1 MFGGYK
7 GWYNNTSV
15 TSVSIPRTRTISY
28 GAFYGCSNLSNVDIS
43 DRVSRIADSAFYQCS
58 SLTSIVIPDTV
69 KSIGKYAFSWCKN
82 LKEVTLP
89 ISAEYA
95 VFETDAATSQSSFA
109 LCSKVQKITYTVG
122 DGSVFV
128 PESSK
133 YMCTLPSAASN
144 MLATVVYEEG
154 ITEIPA
160 CALYVYNRY
169 CGALVSVTLP
179 STVKKIGNYA
189 FYGCSG
195 LRSAYYNGG
204 RNDWNAIAIG
214 ANNDSLLAAK
224 LYFLVAG
231 DINGSGAEPD
241 ASDLQCLYTYLSKRE
256 AEGAYQDDLDLFL
269 SMADVNGDGVVNIL
283 DYQRLYMA
291 LTGAAPLR

>member
-1 MFGGYK
+1 MKKIGNY
-7 GWYNNTSV
+7 
-15 TSVSIPRTRTISY
+15 
-28 GAFYGCSNLSNVDIS
+28 AFCGCSALKDISITKNIETIGASAFSGCSSITAVDIS
-43 DRVSRIADSAFYQCS
+43 SLTEIASCTFYGCS
-58 SLTSIVIPDTV
+58 SLTSVVIPDTV
-69 KSIGKYAFSWCKN
+69 KKIGDYAFVDCSG
-82 LKEVTLP
+82 LTEVTLP
-89 ISAEYA
+89 ISAEYNIGGA
-95 VFETDAATSQSSFA
+95 SNGGSFYT
-109 LCSKVQKITYTVG
+109 CKNVQKITYTVG
-122 DGSVFV
+122 DGSIFD
-128 PESSK
+128 PEEDI
-133 YMCTLPSAASN
+133 YGYTLPDAAREALTS
-144 MLATVVYEEG
+144 VIYEEG
-154 ITEIPA
+154 ISAIPRN
-160 CALYVYNRY
+160 ALKY
-169 CGALVSVTLP
+169 CSNVSSVTLP

-256 AEGAYQDDLDLFL
+256 AVGAYQDDLDLFL

-291 LTGAAPLR
+291 LTGAAPLS